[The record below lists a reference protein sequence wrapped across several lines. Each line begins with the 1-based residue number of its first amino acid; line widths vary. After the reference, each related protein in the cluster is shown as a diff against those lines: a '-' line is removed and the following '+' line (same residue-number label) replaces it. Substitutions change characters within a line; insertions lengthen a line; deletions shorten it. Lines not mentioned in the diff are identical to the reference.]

1 MKNYA
6 PEELVEK
13 DGEEGRPA
21 FVAVDGKVYDVSA
34 SKRWP
39 QGHHMKRHRAGGD
52 LSAEI
57 LSAPHG
63 PEVLGRFEMVG
74 TLEQARKEPV
84 GGLKGNVD
92 GWLDAHPFFRR
103 HPHPAVVHIPVGMFS
118 VLPLFQIA
126 ALVFH
131 SPAMEW
137 TAFCCL
143 VVGALSIP
151 AAIATGYFTWWVNYD
166 LADSPIIA
174 TKRRFAWTAFALA
187 VPALLFRWYV
197 VNDSVAAGSLSTI
210 AYTLWVL
217 VLAVSV
223 GLIGFL
229 GGKLTFPYE
238 SKK

>member
-1 MKNYA
+1 
-6 PEELVEK
+6 
-13 DGEEGRPA
+13 
-21 FVAVDGKVYDVSA
+21 
-34 SKRWP
+34 
-39 QGHHMKRHRAGGD
+39 MKRHQAGGD

-63 PEVLGRFEMVG
+63 PEVLTRFEMVG
-74 TLEQARKEPV
+74 TLEQVPTEPV
-84 GGLKGNVD
+84 GGLKGKVD

-118 VLPLFQIA
+118 AVPLFQII

-131 SPAMEW
+131 SLTMEW

-143 VVGALSIP
+143 VVGSLSIP

-166 LADSPIIA
+166 LSDSPIIA
-174 TKRRFAWTAFALA
+174 TKRRLAWTALALA
-187 VPALLFRWYV
+187 LPALLFRWYV
-197 VNDSVAAGSLSTI
+197 VQDPVTVGSFSTI
-210 AYTLWVL
+210 AYSLWVL
-217 VLAVSV
+217 VLAVAV
-223 GLIGFL
+223 GCIGFL